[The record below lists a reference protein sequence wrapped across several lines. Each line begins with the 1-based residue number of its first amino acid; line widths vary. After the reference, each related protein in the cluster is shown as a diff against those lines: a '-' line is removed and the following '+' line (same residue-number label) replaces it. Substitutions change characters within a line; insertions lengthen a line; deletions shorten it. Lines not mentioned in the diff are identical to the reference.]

1 MRLGKFKQARESFE
15 RAQEELYSYELQS
28 RFSQFGGFTD
38 NAVRNLK
45 TRLKFQLIIIGILT
59 GHSRNRHL
67 SSDMSDLESLRD
79 ERPEICDSLR
89 DKLTIWLAKCYNVR
103 GKYRKAALELRKL
116 DVIKKLE
123 TSVSSSLANLP
134 VVGSGSVKSY
144 ADISGLQAFAL
155 TLGYQ
160 GLLDRAQE
168 IIRSLLGY
176 FESSILPGI
185 KRQDGVSQSLPR
197 DSDAERLLDKHNRV
211 LYTAALIDSISGNY
225 HSALQLAIKAW
236 EGQKERLGER
246 QLQSLDSAALV
257 ASLLA
262 LLGQT
267 KKADGICAETL
278 TALQHSDE
286 ASPDPFQTLGSNVFL
301 FPFFDSN
308 VGLGRPL
315 PRQ

>member
-1 MRLGKFKQARESFE
+1 
-15 RAQEELYSYELQS
+15 
-28 RFSQFGGFTD
+28 
-38 NAVRNLK
+38 
-45 TRLKFQLIIIGILT
+45 
-59 GHSRNRHL
+59 
-67 SSDMSDLESLRD
+67 MSDLESLRD
-79 ERPEICDSLR
+79 DRPEICDSLQ
-89 DKLTIWLAKCYNVR
+89 DKLAIWLAKCYNVR

-197 DSDAERLLDKHNRV
+197 NSDAERLLDKHNRV

-267 KKADGICAETL
+267 KKADGICEDWEVLRHYLMSITG
-278 TALQHSDE
+278 
-286 ASPDPFQTLGSNVFL
+286 QT
-301 FPFFDSN
+301 FP
-308 VGLGRPL
+308 GW
-315 PRQ
+315 

>member
-15 RAQEELYSYELQS
+15 RVQEELYSYELQS

-45 TRLKFQLIIIGILT
+45 TRLEFQLIIIGILT

-79 ERPEICDSLR
+79 ERPEICGSLR

-176 FESSILPGI
+176 FETSIFPGI

-246 QLQSLDSAALV
+246 
-257 ASLLA
+257 
-262 LLGQT
+262 
-267 KKADGICAETL
+267 
-278 TALQHSDE
+278 
-286 ASPDPFQTLGSNVFL
+286 
-301 FPFFDSN
+301 
-308 VGLGRPL
+308 
-315 PRQ
+315 